1 MRRTWIQDLPK
12 QIGQEVRVSG
22 WVHHRRS
29 KGKLHFLVIRDGS
42 GFLQAVFFAPEL
54 PPEMFE
60 AAGHAAQES
69 VLALEGVVRAD
80 ERSPGGVELGVTR
93 LEKLADAQD
102 FPISPKEHGDA
113 FLLDHRH
120 LWLRSRKQH
129 AIQRVRN
136 EFLKSCRDFFYERD
150 FVCVD
155 APIFTPAACEGTT
168 TLFETDYFDQ
178 KAYLSQSGQLYME
191 AAALALGR
199 VYCLGPTFRAEKSKT
214 RRHLMEFW
222 MLEPEVA
229 FADLDDIMQLE
240 EEMLSYVVGRALDR
254 CREELKVLERDT
266 TALARVQAPFP
277 RVSYDQAVEI
287 LNREKPAGEPRFEW
301 GGDFGAPDE
310 TIISSGF
317 DRPVFVH
324 GFPAA
329 IKAFYMKRDP
339 KNPAATLSVDCLAPE
354 GYGEIIGGGQRED
367 RLDLLLERIAEH
379 KLPQAP
385 YEWYLDL
392 RRYGS
397 VPHAGYGMG
406 IERTVSWICGL
417 EHLREA
423 IAFPRMLYRLTP

>member
-1 MRRTWIQDLPK
+1 MQHTWIQDLPRH
-12 QIGQEVRVSG
+12 IGAEVTVAG
-22 WVHHRRS
+22 WIHHRRA
-29 KGKLHFLVIRDGS
+29 KGKLQFLVVRDGS
-42 GFLQAVFFAPEL
+42 GFLQAVLFAPDIA
-54 PPEMFE
+54 PAVFE
-60 AAGHAAQES
+60 AAEKLAQETS
-69 VLALEGVVRAD
+69 VLVHGTVRAD
-80 ERSPGGVELGVTR
+80 ERAPGGVELAVSD
-93 LEKLADAQD
+93 LNVISPSEN

-120 LWLRSRKQH
+120 LWLRSRRQH

-136 EFLKSCRDFFYERD
+136 EFLKGCRDFFYDRD

-222 MLEPEVA
+222 MLEPEIA
-229 FADLDDIMQLE
+229 FAGIDEVMHLA
-240 EEMLSYVVGRALDR
+240 EEMIANLVARCLDR
-254 CREELKVLERDT
+254 CAEELKVLERDT
-266 TALARVQAPFP
+266 KPLQSVTAPFP
-277 RVSYDQAVEI
+277 RVSYEDAI
-287 LNREKPAGEPRFEW
+287 GMINAAKAPGEPHFEW
-301 GGDFGAPDE
+301 GSDFGAPDE
-310 TIISSGF
+310 SAISARF

-324 GFPAA
+324 RFPAVF
-329 IKAFYMKRDP
+329 KAFYMKRDP
-339 KNPAATLSVDCLAPE
+339 DDDRLTLSADLIAPE

-367 RLDLLLERIAEH
+367 DYDALLHRLHEH
-379 KLPQAP
+379 KLPQEA

-406 IERTVSWICGL
+406 IERTVSWICGID
-417 EHLREA
+417 HLREA
-423 IAFPRMLYRLTP
+423 IAFPRMLYRLAP